1 MTMNPIL
8 RTSACAAALVWASA
22 SASFAAADQSP
33 GYVDFG
39 KIAPSGE
46 GRFVEVDLPEG
57 LIRFAAKLTSKQ
69 EPQAAEVL
77 GNLKHVRVN
86 VVELGDANREEI
98 VGRVKAVRKELESQ
112 GWSQLVTVREQP
124 KGDDV
129 QIFARLRGEEAIE
142 ELVITVIEGQ
152 HEVVLVNIVGDIKP
166 EHIATLVDRFN
177 IDPLK
182 KINLPKSEHS

>member
-1 MTMNPIL
+1 MNSIL

-22 SASFAAADQSP
+22 STSFAAAESSA

-57 LIRFAAKLTSKQ
+57 LIKFAAKLTAKQ
-69 EPQAAEVL
+69 EPQAADIL

-86 VVELGDANREEI
+86 VVELGDGNRAEI
-98 VGRVKAVRKELESQ
+98 IGRVKEVREKLASQ
-112 GWSQLVTVREQP
+112 GWSQVVNVREQP

-129 QIFARLRGEEAIE
+129 QIFAKMRGEEAIE
-142 ELVITVIEGQ
+142 GLVVTVIDNKN
-152 HEVVLVNIVGDIKP
+152 EVVLVNIVGDIKP
-166 EHIATLVDRFN
+166 DQIATLAERFD
-177 IDPLK
+177 IEPLK
-182 KINLPKSEHS
+182 KLKIAGVK